1 LGVNL
6 FAIGGNKI
14 DLGMKIQYEKGKLSC
29 WNCIH
34 CDDCEQVNECCV
46 ANYILDNE
54 VVHLTEKEIKK

>member
-1 LGVNL
+1 
-6 FAIGGNKI
+6 
-14 DLGMKIQYEKGKLSC
+14 MEIQYEKGKLSC